1 MCKKNTRIVSWLN
14 RLVLPVSKLREQS
27 THIIP
32 LSAEPI
38 DKQPCFCDN
47 IGNDTG
53 NDAGTSIVPNQRP
66 MRRNRKA
73 ITIQDVA
80 KAAGVSV
87 STVSRVLNNKDDV
100 AFETVDKV
108 RQVIG
113 ELQYSSSLA
122 ARGMRSHHTNVI
134 GLIIPEVASPFCH
147 EILRGVNRAIA
158 ELNKDLLIY
167 TSGGARKE
175 NIAQHEQSYVS
186 LLNGG
191 ITDGIIVVTPTA
203 TNFTTHAPVVIID
216 PNNESPDF
224 PSISSTNREGALAA
238 INYLTG
244 LGHRR
249 IGFIAGRMELVS
261 ANQRLQGY
269 RDGLA
274 AAGIPFDQ
282 GLIEIGDYAT
292 RQAIL
297 CARKLISLPDRP
309 TAIFAANDM
318 TALGVYQAAKEAGL
332 NIPNDLSVVGFD
344 NLDDSSLMVPA
355 LTTVDQSVEEIGT
368 IATEMINSLIN
379 DEKLICKQH
388 IIQTRLIIRDSC
400 APFHNH

>member
-1 MCKKNTRIVSWLN
+1 M
-14 RLVLPVSKLREQS
+14 P
-27 THIIP
+27 
-32 LSAEPI
+32 EPI
-38 DKQPCFCDN
+38 DKQSCFCDN
-47 IGNDTG
+47 FGNDTG
-53 NDAGTSIVPNQRP
+53 NDAGTSLSPNKRR

-100 AFETVDKV
+100 AFETFDKV
-108 RQVIG
+108 RQVIE
-113 ELQYSSSLA
+113 ELHYSSSLA
-122 ARGMRSHHTNVI
+122 ARGMRSHQTNVI

-147 EILRGVNRAIA
+147 LIMRGVNRAIA
-158 ELNKDLLIY
+158 KLNKDLLIY

-238 INYLTG
+238 MNYLTG

-249 IGFIAGRMELVS
+249 IGFITGRMELIS

-274 AAGIPFDQ
+274 ALGIPLDQ
-282 GLIEIGDYAT
+282 KLIEIGDYST
-292 RQAIL
+292 EQAVL
-297 CARKLISLPDRP
+297 CARKLISLPNRP

-332 NIPNDLSVVGFD
+332 DIPNDLSVVGFD
-344 NLDDSSLMVPA
+344 NLDGSCLMVPA

-379 DEKLICKQH
+379 DEKLKFKQH

-400 APFHNH
+400 SPSIAIEPATHAV